1 MNSLENTISR
11 QGISCLSADTK
22 YLLKNS
28 TTPPAAC
35 RRAAFIAALLRI
47 LLAVALLLVST
58 FPAHAIQP
66 AFIKGTVFN
75 TFNSLLV
82 TGATIY
88 TANGVSTATSNGAY
102 VLRVPPSIYTIV
114 ATAPASTANL
124 LSGIPATPGN
134 IALVN
139 IGITPAST
147 PLGYVEG
154 YIVRSSDGEGI
165 QGALITTDLGG
176 ATISSGRDGSFK
188 LPSPSGTANLVV
200 SADGFSS
207 KQVKNYPV
215 YPYITTNLSINL
227 NPAPAAQAAV
237 KGIIKDACTGI
248 RINDAIIIS
257 NSGEIVTSADGF
269 YSIDTP
275 LGLSTIIVSA
285 DGYQFASQ
293 TFLLGPFA
301 TKTYDF
307 SLSPTINGFGLV
319 RGSITSSETN
329 EPVAGVRIE
338 GDTGVISSSGKD
350 GTYTLYTSICTTT
363 LFASQSGYLPVLIPV
378 TVSKGIVTTRNFS
391 MHPLGRISG
400 TIRDSRL
407 GYGIKGA
414 IVTLQGVPNASCTS
428 SSDGSYMFSDIQP
441 GNYTI
446 TVTHPC
452 YLAAERADVVVSGA
466 DAEDQDIPMEAS
478 ATGTVHGE
486 VRVFLTNKPVR
497 SVSVSTSYGARVE
510 TDANGLYALE
520 LPACTT
526 DITIRAP
533 GYLSVNK
540 KNINPAADAALELNA
555 LLIPWPF
562 HFLALPESDKYEDLH
577 GQSR

>member
-11 QGISCLSADTK
+11 QGIFCLLADTK
-22 YLLKNS
+22 FFLKNS
-28 TTPPAAC
+28 TTPPVAC
-35 RRAAFIAALLRI
+35 RLAASIPALLRI
-47 LLAVALLLVST
+47 LLAFALLLVSV

-88 TANGVSTATSNGAY
+88 TANGVSTAASNGAY
-102 VLRVPPSIYTIV
+102 VLRVPPGIYIIV
-114 ATAPASTANL
+114 ATAPASNANL
-124 LSGIPATPGN
+124 LAGIPATPGN

-147 PLGYVEG
+147 PLGYVAG

-176 ATISSGRDGSFK
+176 ATISSGRDGSFR
-188 LPSPSGTANLVV
+188 LPSPAGNANLVV

-215 YPYITTNLSINL
+215 YPYITTNLSIDL
-227 NPAPAAQAAV
+227 NPAPAAQTAV
-237 KGIIKDACTGI
+237 KGIVKDACTGI

-257 NSGEIVTSADGF
+257 NSGEIATSADGF

-285 DGYQFASQ
+285 DGYQFSSQ
-293 TFLLGPFA
+293 TFFLGPFA

-307 SLSPTINGFGLV
+307 SLSPTINGFGSV
-319 RGSITSSETN
+319 RGSITSSETG
-329 EPVAGVRIE
+329 EPIAGVRIE
-338 GDTGVISSSGKD
+338 GDTGAISSSSKD
-350 GTYTLYTSICTTT
+350 GSYTLYTSICTTT
-363 LFASQSGYLPVLIPV
+363 LYASQSGYVPVLIPV

-391 MHPLGRISG
+391 MTPLGGISG

-414 IVTLQGVPNASCTS
+414 IVTLQDVPNVSCKS
-428 SSDGSYMFSDIQP
+428 SSDGSYMFSDIEP

-446 TVTHPC
+446 NVTHPC
-452 YLAAERADVVVSGA
+452 YLSAERAAVVVSGSDPA
-466 DAEDQDIPMEAS
+466 DQDILMEAS
-478 ATGTVHGE
+478 ATGTVQGE
-486 VRVFLTNKPVR
+486 VRVFLTRKPIPA
-497 SVSVSTSYGARVE
+497 VSVSTSYGARVE
-510 TDANGLYALE
+510 TDANGFYALE

-526 DITIRAP
+526 DITIGAP

-540 KNINPAADAALELNA
+540 RNISPAADAALEINA
-555 LLIPWPF
+555 ILIPWPF
-562 HFLALPESDKYEDLH
+562 HFLACPESDKHEDHH

>member
-1 MNSLENTISR
+1 
-11 QGISCLSADTK
+11 
-22 YLLKNS
+22 LLKNS
-28 TTPPAAC
+28 NTSPVAC
-35 RRAAFIAALLRI
+35 RLAAFISAFLRI
-47 LLAVALLLVST
+47 LLPFALLLVSA

-66 AFIKGTVFN
+66 SFIKGTVFN

-88 TANGVSTATSNGAY
+88 TANGVSTAASNGAY

-114 ATAPASTANL
+114 ATAPASNANL

-154 YIVRSSDGEGI
+154 YIIRSSDGEGI

-176 ATISSGRDGSFK
+176 ATVSSGRDGSFR
-188 LPSPSGTANLVV
+188 LPSPSGSANLMVF
-200 SADGFSS
+200 ADGFSS
-207 KQVKNYPV
+207 KQLKNYPV
-215 YPYITTNLSINL
+215 YPYITTNTSIDL
-227 NPAPAAQAAV
+227 NPAPSSQTAV

-248 RINDAIIIS
+248 RINNAIIIS
-257 NSGEIVTSADGF
+257 NAGEIATSTDGF

-293 TFLLGPFA
+293 TFLLGPYA
-301 TKTYDF
+301 TKTCDF
-307 SLSPTINGFGLV
+307 SLSPTSNGFGLV
-319 RGSITSSETN
+319 HGSITSSETG
-329 EPVAGVRIE
+329 EPIAGVRIE
-338 GDTGVISSSGKD
+338 GDTGAISSSSKD

-363 LFASQSGYLPVLIPV
+363 LYTSQGGYLPVLIPV
-378 TVSKGIVTTRNFS
+378 TVSKGIVTTRNFT
-391 MHPLGRISG
+391 MTPLGGISG
-400 TIRDSRL
+400 TIRDNRL
-407 GYGIKGA
+407 GYGINGA
-414 IVTLQGVPNASCTS
+414 IVTLQEVPGVSCTS
-428 SSDGSYMFSDIQP
+428 SSDGSYMFSDIKP

-452 YLAAERADVVVSGA
+452 YLSAEKAYVVVSGF
-466 DAEDQDIPMEAS
+466 DAADQDIFMEAS
-478 ATGTVHGE
+478 ATGTIHGA
-486 VRVFLTNKPVR
+486 VRVFLTNKPIR
-497 SVSVSTSYGARVE
+497 SVSVSTSYGAHVE
-510 TDANGLYALE
+510 TDANGFYSLE
-520 LPACTT
+520 LPACRT
-526 DITIRAP
+526 DITIGAP

-555 LLIPWPF
+555 ILIPWPF
-562 HFLALPESDKYEDLH
+562 HFLTVPESDNYEDPH
-577 GQSR
+577 GQ

>member
-1 MNSLENTISR
+1 
-11 QGISCLSADTK
+11 
-22 YLLKNS
+22 LKNS
-28 TTPPAAC
+28 NTSPVA
-35 RRAAFIAALLRI
+35 RRLAAFLPALVRI
-47 LLAVALLLVST
+47 LLAGALLLVSV

-88 TANGVSTATSNGAY
+88 TANGVSTAASNGAF
-102 VLRVPPSIYTIV
+102 VLRVPPGIYTIV
-114 ATAPASTANL
+114 ATAPASNANL

-134 IALVN
+134 IAVVN

-176 ATISSGRDGSFK
+176 ATISSGRDGSFR

-207 KQVKNYPV
+207 KQVENYPV
-215 YPYITTNLSINL
+215 YPYITTNISIDL
-227 NPAPAAQAAV
+227 NPAPAAQTAI
-237 KGIIKDACTGI
+237 KGIVKDACTGI
-248 RINDAIIIS
+248 RINDAVITS
-257 NSGEIVTSADGF
+257 NSGEIATSADGF
-269 YSIDTP
+269 YSIETP

-293 TFLLGPFA
+293 TFFLGPFA

-307 SLSPTINGFGLV
+307 SLSPTINGFGSV
-319 RGSITSSETN
+319 RGSITSSETG
-329 EPVAGVRIE
+329 EPIAGVRIE
-338 GDTGVISSSGKD
+338 GDTGVVSSSRQD

-363 LFASQSGYLPVLIPV
+363 LYASRSGYLPVLIPV
-378 TVSKGIVTTRNFS
+378 TVGKGIVTTRNFS
-391 MHPLGRISG
+391 MTPLGKISG

-407 GYGIKGA
+407 DYGIKAA
-414 IVTLQGVPNASCTS
+414 IVTLQEVPGVSCTS

-452 YLAAERADVVVSGA
+452 YLSAERAAVVVSGSETA
-466 DAEDQDIPMEAS
+466 DQDIPMEAS
-478 ATGTVHGE
+478 ATGTVHGK
-486 VRVFLTNKPVR
+486 VRVFLTNKPIS
-497 SVSVSTSYGARVE
+497 SVAVSTSYGARVE
-510 TDANGLYALE
+510 TDANGFYALE

-526 DITIRAP
+526 DITIGAP
-533 GYLSVNK
+533 GYLSVNR

-555 LLIPWPF
+555 MLIPWPF
-562 HFLALPESDKYEDLH
+562 HFLARPESYIYEDLH